1 MVPERG
7 PTRHRLVAVRAQ
19 RRSARV
25 RAPRRYGRRV
35 RPRAANPQHPV
46 GMARG
51 FQWAAGE
58 RLTAAADILRT
69 SPQASRWAE
78 LVEDMSRSAP

>member
-1 MVPERG
+1 VEGRASDGQLEDLLHAAAIEHRDGSRAADPER
-7 PTRHRLVAVRAQ
+7 
-19 RRSARV
+19 
-25 RAPRRYGRRV
+25 
-35 RPRAANPQHPV
+35 PV
-46 GMARG
+46 GTARG